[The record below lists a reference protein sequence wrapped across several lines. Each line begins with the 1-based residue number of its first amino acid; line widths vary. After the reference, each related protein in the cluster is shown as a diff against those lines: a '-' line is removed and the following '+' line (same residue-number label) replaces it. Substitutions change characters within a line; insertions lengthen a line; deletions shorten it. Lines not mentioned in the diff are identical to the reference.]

1 MWCTN
6 DAEYAAAK
14 AASLHPDRFP
24 DEDAWGVFIPSYPLL
39 ICPHCGYRVFEGVDD
54 AAGHLAELCHTLFIK
69 KKVVSDTKWGHV
81 EEWVVARGAM
91 GLTLEQAIRAA
102 CTLIKEPQD

>member
-6 DAEYAAAK
+6 DDEYAAAK

-24 DEDAWGVFIPSYPLL
+24 DEDGLGVIPAYPLL
-39 ICPHCGYRVFEGVDD
+39 ICPHCGYRVFVGVDD
-54 AAGHLAELCHTLFIK
+54 AASHLAELFHTLFIK

-81 EEWVVARGAM
+81 EEWVVARGSR
-91 GLTLEQAIRAA
+91 GLTLEQAIKVA
-102 CTLIKEPQD
+102 CSLIKEPKN